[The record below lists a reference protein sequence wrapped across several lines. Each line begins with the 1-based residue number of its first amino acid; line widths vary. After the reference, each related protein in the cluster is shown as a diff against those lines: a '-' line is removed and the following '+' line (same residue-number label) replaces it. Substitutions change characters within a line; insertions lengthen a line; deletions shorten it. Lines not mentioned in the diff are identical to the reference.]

1 MRYAFKLG
9 ALAAAAVTAGSA
21 LTIPSTTLADTL
33 TATSWG
39 GAYSMSQRKAYY
51 EPFMKETGHTV
62 LEDEWAGDLAVV
74 RAMVE
79 TGNYKWHV
87 IDAETNDVLAG
98 CDEGVLEPLDYG
110 KIGVKPEEFIDGAA
124 LECGV
129 GTIIWTTIFAYDK
142 TKFPTDG
149 PQNWADFWNVEKF
162 PGKRGLY
169 KSPSYNLEFA
179 LQADGVPIDQIY
191 SVMRTPEGVD
201 RAFAKLG
208 ELKPH
213 IVWWETGAQAPQL
226 LADGEVSMTTAWNG
240 RIYSA
245 IKDEGRPFEIVWHGH
260 IYDLDYWV
268 IPKDHPEKDLA
279 YEFIAFASRKDR
291 QGDQTNFISY
301 GNTVKG
307 TEGFI
312 NPDILPHLPS
322 AHLEYAIKQ
331 DAEYWAENNEELQNR
346 FNAWVAQ

>member
-1 MRYAFKLG
+1 
-9 ALAAAAVTAGSA
+9 
-21 LTIPSTTLADTL
+21 
-33 TATSWG
+33 
-39 GAYSMSQRKAYY
+39 
-51 EPFMKETGHTV
+51 V
-62 LEDEWAGDLAVV
+62 LEDEWGGDLAVV